1 MKRVL
6 AVSGLAAAAVFAG
19 SIAWLNVE
27 RERVPGAATAVKSA
41 SHAQVRPAEPA
52 PPAAGR
58 IMLSPAQ
65 LTEAIAAGL
74 IDRPIRSLLDVPDHM
89 TYGQFVWNDRG
100 VAPGPVWVRVDL
112 ASQILSAFRSGHE
125 IGTAVVLYGTD
136 GLPTPTGS
144 FPILAKFKDHRSAT
158 YGDAPMPYTLRL
170 TADGVSIH
178 GSNVRWGFA
187 THGCIGVPKA
197 FAAKLFDAVSSG
209 DEVLIVSGKPA
220 QKSEASAR

>member
-41 SHAQVRPAEPA
+41 SHAQVRTAEPA

-74 IDRPIRSLLDVPDHM
+74 IDRPIKSLLDVPQPM

-112 ASQILSAFRSGHE
+112 GSQILSVFRSGHE
-125 IGTAVVLYGTD
+125 IGTAVILYGTD

-144 FPILAKFKDHRSAT
+144 FPILAKLKDHRSAT

-170 TADGVSIH
+170 TGDGVSIH

-197 FAAKLFDAVSSG
+197 FAARLFDAVSTG
-209 DEVLIVSGKPA
+209 DEVLIVSGKR
-220 QKSEASAR
+220 SSDS